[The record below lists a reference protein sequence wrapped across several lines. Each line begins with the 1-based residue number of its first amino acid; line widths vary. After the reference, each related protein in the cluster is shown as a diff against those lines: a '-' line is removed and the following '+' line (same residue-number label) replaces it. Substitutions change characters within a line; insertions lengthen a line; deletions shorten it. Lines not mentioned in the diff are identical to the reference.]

1 MTTLRNTLLALG
13 SLALV
18 ACDGGLYTGPGGNP
32 PVDPPADS
40 PDAGPIDPGADPS
53 ELFNER
59 VAPVLQAQCSAAGC
73 HGGTGTSP
81 LKFLPAEM
89 TGYYDVVVSY
99 DDRVVGYFDKT
110 SAPLIKMVSP
120 GPHYTASYTP
130 AQLADIEAWLD
141 AELEARNTGT
151 DPPPGGTP
159 PLTPGEASKQL
170 IAEWSGCM
178 DLTTWNAN
186 NVAEE
191 WANLGSGEGP
201 CIRCHVNG
209 QASFI
214 ATDDSERMYEVLTT
228 NKYYLLSYFAPNV
241 TDVANAK
248 MEINYQAFERVANG
262 EYPHT
267 EHPGFNLDSDAM
279 VALELFY
286 DATMARK
293 AAGTCDPPRI
303 IEP

>member
-13 SLALV
+13 SLAVV
-18 ACDGGLYTGPGGNP
+18 ACDGGLYQGPGET
-32 PVDPPADS
+32 PVDPPADT
-40 PDAGPIDPGADPS
+40 PDAGPIDPGEDPS
-53 ELFNER
+53 ELFNQR

-81 LKFLPAEM
+81 LKFLPGEM
-89 TGYYDVVVSY
+89 SGYYDVVTSY

-110 SAPLIKMVSP
+110 TAPMIKKINP
-120 GPHYTASYTP
+120 GPHYTATYT
-130 AQLADIEAWLD
+130 AAELADIETWLD
-141 AELEARNTGT
+141 AELEARNTGE
-151 DPPPGGTP
+151 PLPGAET
-159 PLTPGEASKQL
+159 TPGEMSKQL
-170 IAEWSGCM
+170 ISEWSGCM

-191 WANLGSGEGP
+191 WANLGSSEGP

-228 NKYYLLSYFAPNV
+228 NKYYLLSYFSPNV
-241 TDVANAK
+241 TDLANAK

-267 EHPGFNLDSDAM
+267 EHPGFDLDNDAM
-279 VALELFY
+279 IALELFY